1 VLIANGDFDPVTSED
16 VRTLI
21 RIHRR
26 TKAAATMI
34 TTEVE
39 RPGRYSRIVRDGD
52 RLVSIVEGSDAPASM
67 RSIREVGTNWIVFR
81 RDDLFRALPLVG
93 RENTQGEYY
102 LNEVFPI
109 LIEKGERVSVV
120 RVDTGGAMGINS
132 RADLART
139 TRVLRERINAR
150 HLANGVTL
158 EDPETTYIDVDVR
171 IGRDTVIHPMT
182 FLSGQTRIGTGCEIG
197 PATRVAD
204 TSVGEG
210 AVVEFSVVRSSRIGA
225 RAQVGPYAHVRPGTR
240 LGPDAKVGTF
250 VEIKASEIEEGAK
263 VPHLSYVG
271 DAKVGRRA
279 NVGAGTVTVNYDGY
293 EKHRTRIGEDARVG
307 SDTMLVAPVKL
318 GRGAVTGAGSVITTD
333 VPAGALAV
341 ERSEQRVVKGYRRRR
356 DAEAETARSE
366 GPGFGERATPK
377 RGGRARRRTEV
388 EIVTKKRMMLFSGTT
403 HRALSEEIAEHLG
416 IPIAPCVIRR
426 FGSGEIYV
434 RPEDSVRGADVF
446 VIQTHADPVNESI
459 MEQLIM
465 IDAMKRASAK
475 RITAVVPYYGYARQD
490 KKVLARE
497 PISAKL
503 VADLLSAAGSD
514 RVVSVDLHAG
524 QIQGYFDFPFDT

>member
-1 VLIANGDFDPVTSED
+1 VPPTNSLVAVVLAAGKGNRLKSAVPKVLHPICGRSALWWVLQDVRAARPSKIVIVVHHGSEEVRQAVRSWGIVPEPVFVEQGEALGTGHAVLAAERAAGRASEVLIANGDFDPVTAGD

-21 RIHRR
+21 RVHRR
-26 TKAAATMI
+26 TKAAATII

-52 RLVSIVEGSDAPASM
+52 RLAAIVEGSDAPASM

-93 RENTQGEYY
+93 HENAQGEYY
-102 LNEVFPI
+102 LNDVFPI

-139 TRVLRERINAR
+139 TRVLRERINAG

-171 IGRDTVIHPMT
+171 IGRDTLIHPMT
-182 FLSGQTRIGTGCEIG
+182 FLSGVTRIATGCEIG
-197 PATRVAD
+197 PATRVVD

-240 LGPDAKVGTF
+240 LGSGAKVGSF
-250 VEIKASEIEEGAK
+250 VEIKASEIDEGAK
-263 VPHLSYVG
+263 VPHLTYVG
-271 DAKVGRRA
+271 DAKIGRRA
-279 NVGAGTVTVNYDGY
+279 NIGAGTVTVNYDGY
-293 EKHRTRIGEDARVG
+293 EKHRTRIGDDARVG

-318 GRGAVTGAGSVITTD
+318 GKGAVTGAGSVITAD

-341 ERSEQRVVKGYRRRR
+341 ERSEQRVVRGYRKRR
-356 DAEAETARSE
+356 DAEAET
-366 GPGFGERATPK
+366 GTK
-377 RGGRARRRTEV
+377 RGTRVRRTGDTE
-388 EIVTKKRMMLFSGTT
+388 
-403 HRALSEEIAEHLG
+403 A
-416 IPIAPCVIRR
+416 
-426 FGSGEIYV
+426 
-434 RPEDSVRGADVF
+434 RGKGKGA
-446 VIQTHADPVNESI
+446 H
-459 MEQLIM
+459 
-465 IDAMKRASAK
+465 
-475 RITAVVPYYGYARQD
+475 
-490 KKVLARE
+490 
-497 PISAKL
+497 
-503 VADLLSAAGSD
+503 
-514 RVVSVDLHAG
+514 
-524 QIQGYFDFPFDT
+524 

>member
-1 VLIANGDFDPVTSED
+1 VPPTNSLVAVVLAAGKGKRLKSAVPKVLHPMCGRSALWWVLQDVRAARPSKIVIVVHQGAEEVREAVRSWGIVPEPVFVEQGEALGTGHAVLAAERAAGRASEVLIANGDFDPVAPED

-52 RLVSIVEGSDAPASM
+52 RLASIVEGSDAPASM

-93 RENTQGEYY
+93 RENAQGEYY

-182 FLSGQTRIGTGCEIG
+182 FLSGETRIATGCEIG
-197 PATRVAD
+197 PATRVVD
-204 TSVGEG
+204 TWVGEG
-210 AVVEFSVVRSSRIGA
+210 AVVEFSVVHSSRIGA
-225 RAQVGPYAHVRPGTR
+225 RAHVGPYAHVRPGTR
-240 LGPDAKVGTF
+240 LGPDTKVGAF
-250 VEIKASEIEEGAK
+250 VEIKASEIDQGAK

-271 DAKVGRRA
+271 DAKIGRRA

-293 EKHRTRIGEDARVG
+293 EKHRTRIGDDARVG

-318 GRGAVTGAGSVITTD
+318 GKGAVTGAGSVITTD

-341 ERSEQRVVKGYRRRR
+341 ERSEQRVVRGYRKRR
-356 DAEAETARSE
+356 DAEAET
-366 GPGFGERATPK
+366 GTK
-377 RGGRARRRTEV
+377 RGTRVRRTGDTE
-388 EIVTKKRMMLFSGTT
+388 
-403 HRALSEEIAEHLG
+403 A
-416 IPIAPCVIRR
+416 
-426 FGSGEIYV
+426 
-434 RPEDSVRGADVF
+434 RGKGKGA
-446 VIQTHADPVNESI
+446 H
-459 MEQLIM
+459 
-465 IDAMKRASAK
+465 
-475 RITAVVPYYGYARQD
+475 
-490 KKVLARE
+490 
-497 PISAKL
+497 
-503 VADLLSAAGSD
+503 
-514 RVVSVDLHAG
+514 
-524 QIQGYFDFPFDT
+524 